1 MAGRYD
7 RDAPDY
13 TYDTDGGEATPR
25 PLKARRLADVMETA
39 PAGKGRTS
47 AAAQESA
54 RRGAGSTVTQAC
66 RRPAAA
72 PSDPAPLSRE
82 VSAKKPADG
91 AISREVSAKKQA
103 DGAISR
109 EVSVEKQADKPSAP
123 AESIP
128 SLSPDACAVLSV
140 TPTGEGETVTV
151 VMAMPSP
158 TEGKSQRVSF
168 RLLVEQ
174 YAELGVKAGEIT
186 PDFAEE
192 LLEAGRLCGA
202 IRRGISMLGYGDQ
215 SARRL
220 AYKLTAK
227 GVDRDTAHQAVAYL
241 TAKGYI
247 HEDSTATLRA
257 EQGLRKGWGE
267 RRIREDL
274 CAHGFTREAVEEAM
288 EALADVDWVGRC
300 AAALRKRYGEI
311 PAERGERQKLMA
323 AMMRLG
329 YEVEDIRAAMGGFA
343 EGDDVGTPEIPE

>member
-1 MAGRYD
+1 MVGRYD

-25 PLKARRLADVMETA
+25 PLKARRLVDVMETA

-72 PSDPAPLSRE
+72 PSDPAP
-82 VSAKKPADG
+82 
-91 AISREVSAKKQA
+91 ISREVSAKKQA

-109 EVSVEKQADKPSAP
+109 EVSMKKQADKPSAP

-140 TPTGEGETVTV
+140 TPAGEGETVTV

-227 GVDRDTAHQAVAYL
+227 GVDRDTATAAVAYL

-257 EQGLRKGWGE
+257 EQGFRKGWGE

-288 EALADVDWVGRC
+288 EALADVDWEERC

-329 YEVEDIRAAMGGFA
+329 YEVEDIRAAMGGICR
-343 EGDDVGTPEIPE
+343 GGRRRRP